1 MSRDDDF
8 VYIDGA
14 IEARTDKAILFHTGD
29 KTQAVWLPKSR
40 IQIDDTGIPEIF
52 TVTMP
57 EWMAIER
64 GLI

>member
-1 MSRDDDF
+1 MSRDELIE
-8 VYIDGA
+8 IDGA
-14 IEARTDKAILFHTGD
+14 IEARTDQAVLFHTGD
-29 KTQAVWLPKSR
+29 KSQAVWLPRSR

-57 EWMAIER
+57 EWMAVDR